1 MTLFTSFTS
10 CGEKGFFEMTTC
22 LKGKMANEPMNF
34 IPTPAAL
41 LSCRL
46 LIPLCGQE
54 SRHKQASKDRSLGT
68 LGIRSCLPRVS
79 CYFHTMTLTEL
90 PQVQALSARAK
101 LELVD
106 EIWRS
111 LSTSP
116 DYLEVTQEEKDIL
129 DSRWEGFLSNSN
141 SALSIDMFKSKIN
154 AIRA

>member
-1 MTLFTSFTS
+1 MKGGPQGARLAGASESKNTEKNLGSACRVLRAGVTL
-10 CGEKGFFEMTTC
+10 
-22 LKGKMANEPMNF
+22 
-34 IPTPAAL
+34 
-41 LSCRL
+41 
-46 LIPLCGQE
+46 
-54 SRHKQASKDRSLGT
+54 QASRDRSLET
-68 LGIRSCLPRVS
+68 LGIQSCLPRFS

-90 PQVQALSARAK
+90 PQVQALSAREK

-129 DSRWEGFLSNSN
+129 DIRWEEFLSNPT
-141 SALSIDMFKSKIN
+141 SALSIDVFKSKIH

>member
-1 MTLFTSFTS
+1 
-10 CGEKGFFEMTTC
+10 
-22 LKGKMANEPMNF
+22 
-34 IPTPAAL
+34 
-41 LSCRL
+41 
-46 LIPLCGQE
+46 
-54 SRHKQASKDRSLGT
+54 
-68 LGIRSCLPRVS
+68 
-79 CYFHTMTLTEL
+79 MTLTEL
-90 PQVQALSARAK
+90 PQVQSLSVREK

-141 SALSIDMFKSKIN
+141 SALSIDVFKSKIN